1 MTIEERKTAI
11 ENFLASRDP
20 ATISHDIKSQLEFY
34 KTSENPSIDEKV
46 ENTVTEKNNSQDGT
60 DESSK
65 KPTPIKKGLAIPLT
79 FDKMFRFAVVE
90 PHLDDDFIDPLVIDE
105 E

>member
-11 ENFLASRDP
+11 ENLLASRDP

-34 KTSENPSIDEKV
+34 KTSENPSGE
-46 ENTVTEKNNSQDGT
+46 ENKDKTFTEKNNSQDGT

-65 KPTPIKKGLAIPLT
+65 NPTPIKKGLAIPLT
-79 FDKMFRFAVVE
+79 FDKMFRFEVME
-90 PHLDDDFIDPLVIDE
+90 PNLVDDFIDPQVIDE